1 VSAADRVAAAYP
13 EGLRR
18 RALAVEGGEAVEV
31 DGLVIGLTNLPA
43 EELNSVG
50 VLHEPAD
57 PASALEAAEEIFRS
71 RGHPFF
77 GIELEPGRF
86 PALEAAVRET
96 GLTLLL
102 TRPAM
107 AASVAGLRDV
117 DVPDGVT
124 IEVVGDRAALDDL
137 RGVDFEAFGGDR
149 AITDRFLSERWLG
162 LDDFRSLLARDPAGP
177 VGVATGL
184 LLEDT
189 VGVFGVGVVERA
201 RRHGVGAALTVRAA
215 RGLADRADLAWLLP
229 SDMARALY
237 GRLGFR
243 QVSTWE
249 IWIRPQG

>member
-1 VSAADRVAAAYP
+1 VSVADRVAAAYP
-13 EGLRR
+13 EGLRS
-18 RALAVEGGEAVEV
+18 RALAVEGGEALEV
-31 DGLVIGLTNLPA
+31 DGLVLGLTNLPA
-43 EELNSVG
+43 EELNSAG
-50 VLHEPAD
+50 VLREPAD
-57 PASALEAAEEIFRS
+57 PGSALVAAEEVFRS

-86 PALEAAVRET
+86 PRLEAAVRDA
-96 GLTLLL
+96 GLARLL

-107 AASVAGLRDV
+107 AGSVAGLRDV
-117 DVPDGVT
+117 AVPDGVT
-124 IEVVGDRAALDDL
+124 IEVVRDRAALDDL

-149 AITDRFLSERWLG
+149 AITDRFLSERWLD
-162 LDDFRSLLARDPAGP
+162 LEDCRSLLARDAAGP
-177 VGVATGL
+177 VGAATGM

-201 RRHGVGAALTVRAA
+201 RRRGIGAALTVRAA

-243 QVSTWE
+243 HVSTWE
-249 IWIRPQG
+249 IWIRPQK